1 MEKNLYKNNNEKSL
15 YIHKRKN
22 EIFKD
27 KYNLNKTDIMFL
39 SIEKINNYKYIE
51 GFFNRN
57 IGNNKIIQ
65 INSLFIYLTLDEK
78 KYKK

>member
-39 SIEKINNYKYIE
+39 SIEKINNY
-51 GFFNRN
+51 
-57 IGNNKIIQ
+57 
-65 INSLFIYLTLDEK
+65 
-78 KYKK
+78 